1 VQVLTQSDTATSPT
15 CISTLSTSDT
25 RHILSLVQ
33 KGKFRPPSAEGARL
47 DLSVDYNLILTIW
60 TGSAIPVISTVLGY
74 WLVKRSESRKVLRE
88 EKKRVYGSFSQ
99 AIRAAT
105 QTLADLRAVQLIK
118 IPDPADEEVLVAAGA
133 QIFALQSVWIN
144 DNIID
149 YVVETMMNESDE
161 FEEDGGL
168 KIVPKEG
175 EEVEE
180 EEKDDAEGLEILKN
194 LVVVELIHTISKQGT
209 TLSRYIEEMNRFVLS
224 QEVKD
229 KVARVLQLFQEHWQS
244 VGTSSLL
251 QAAGLGG
258 LDKGADVQ
266 PWVKDMETALG
277 DLSKALNEDLKS
289 LS

>member
-1 VQVLTQSDTATSPT
+1 MQVLTQGDTATSPT

-74 WLVKRSESRKVLRE
+74 WLVKRSESRKALRE

-118 IPDPADEEVLVAAGA
+118 IPDPADEEVLATAGA

-175 EEVEE
+175 LPTTTF
-180 EEKDDAEGLEILKN
+180 GLLKR

-209 TLSRYIEEMNRFVLS
+209 TLSTYIEEMNRFVLS

-229 KVARVLQLFQEHWQS
+229 KVARVLQLFQQHWQS